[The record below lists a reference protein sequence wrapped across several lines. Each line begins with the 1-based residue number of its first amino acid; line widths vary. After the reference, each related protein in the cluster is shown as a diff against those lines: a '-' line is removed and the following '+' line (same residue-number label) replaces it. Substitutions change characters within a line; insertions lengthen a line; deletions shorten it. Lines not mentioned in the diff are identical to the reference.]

1 MKELIVLQSLP
12 RDSNDKDVGAMLAEV
27 TIEADEESFV
37 IILQHGSNDKMCER
51 SIKLAHVYSELRAD
65 GRLMEF
71 AAMLTDHFSVSYKAH
86 LGKYM

>member
-1 MKELIVLQSLP
+1 MA
-12 RDSNDKDVGAMLAEV
+12 AMLDEL

-37 IILQHGSNDKMCER
+37 IILQHGGNDKMCER
-51 SIKLAHVYSELRAD
+51 SIKLAHVYTCSELRAD